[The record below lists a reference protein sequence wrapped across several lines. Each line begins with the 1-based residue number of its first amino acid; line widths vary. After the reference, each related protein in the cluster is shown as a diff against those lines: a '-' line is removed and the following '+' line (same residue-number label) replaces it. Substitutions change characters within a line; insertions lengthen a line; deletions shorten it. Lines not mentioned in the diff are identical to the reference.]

1 MKYLKT
7 FESRKTQYAK
17 NYLSKFN
24 IVGETALKSDLI
36 ILKKNNI
43 QYSVYFYNDVHF
55 GACIKIYGDNDIDK
69 EQKELL
75 ENMKF
80 NVFPQYYRYEFTFD
94 WQRIKEDDIELAIDS
109 TKYNL

>member
-7 FESRKTQYAK
+7 FENKKTQYTK
-17 NYLSKFN
+17 DYNERFGPN
-24 IVGETALKSDLI
+24 FDDIKSDLI

-43 QYSVYFYNDVHF
+43 QYSVYFYTDVYF

-80 NVFPQYYRYEFTFD
+80 DVFPQYYRYEFTWD